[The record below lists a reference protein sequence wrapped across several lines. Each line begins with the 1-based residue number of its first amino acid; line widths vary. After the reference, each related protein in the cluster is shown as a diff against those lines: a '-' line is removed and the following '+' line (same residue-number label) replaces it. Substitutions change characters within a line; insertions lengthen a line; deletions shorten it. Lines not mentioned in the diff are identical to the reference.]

1 MMLIDLINAA
11 QSECLLQA
19 VYDDMFCLRFSQL
32 ALSTGEQMAFLYIVF
47 IIVAPLII
55 SFIAAFF
62 WLIYFRRKGRKTLI
76 NDEKIKAN
84 LKANSNTA
92 RDTLKPQRSER
103 KKISETSTS
112 SLSSGDFPQD
122 ILTDIPHDI
131 PSSAPL
137 SFVYAKTVPSKYQ
150 TPPLL
155 KSDSVVDFF
164 DFSKEPQMRVL
175 TNAEYIKYIKNHVSM
190 NKKELDC

>member
-1 MMLIDLINAA
+1 
-11 QSECLLQA
+11 
-19 VYDDMFCLRFSQL
+19 
-32 ALSTGEQMAFLYIVF
+32 MAFLYIVF

-62 WLIYFRRKGRKTLI
+62 WLIYFRRKRRKTLN
-76 NDEKIKAN
+76 NDAKVKDN
-84 LKANSNTA
+84 LKANPVSDKQ
-92 RDTLKPQRSER
+92 RRSER
-103 KKISETSTS
+103 KNISETSTS

-150 TPPLL
+150 TPSLW

-164 DFSKEPQMRVL
+164 DFSKEP
-175 TNAEYIKYIKNHVSM
+175 
-190 NKKELDC
+190 